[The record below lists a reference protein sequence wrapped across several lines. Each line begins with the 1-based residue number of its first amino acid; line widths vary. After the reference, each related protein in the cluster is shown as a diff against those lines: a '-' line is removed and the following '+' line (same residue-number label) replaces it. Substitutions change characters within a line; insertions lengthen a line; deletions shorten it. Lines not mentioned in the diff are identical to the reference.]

1 MLITLTTDFGLGE
14 YVAQMKGVILAI
26 NPEASIID
34 ISHNVR
40 PHSVREGAYVMYS
53 ATPFFPFAAHVGVV
67 DPGVGTERKAI
78 VVVCE
83 GAMFVGPDNGL
94 LIPAARRF
102 GIKEVREIR
111 NENVFRREI
120 SSTFHGRDIFAP
132 VAAHLSLGEKVA
144 TLGPVLQ
151 DWVDLDFGLYN
162 QRGREFIGEVIF
174 VDRFG
179 NLISNISG
187 KAVLDAY
194 KWGDLLSIDIDGKDY
209 VAPFV
214 RSYGFSR
221 SHKLLA
227 TISSSGFL
235 EVALT
240 EGSAANHT
248 GATEGSS
255 VRVGSKGGEAK

>member
-14 YVAQMKGVILAI
+14 YVAQMKGVILSI
-26 NPEASIID
+26 NPEARIID
-34 ISHNVR
+34 ISHSVR

-53 ATPFFPFAAHVGVV
+53 AAPFFPFAIHVGVV

-78 VVVCE
+78 VIVGE
-83 GAMFVGPDNGL
+83 GAIFVGPDNGL

-102 GIKEVREIR
+102 GIKEVREIGK
-111 NENVFRREI
+111 EKVLRREV
-120 SSTFHGRDIFAP
+120 SFTFHGRDVFAP
-132 VAAHLSLGEKVA
+132 VAAHLSLGENVA
-144 TLGPVLQ
+144 DLGLVLQ
-151 DWVDLDFGLYN
+151 NWVDLDFGVYS
-162 QRGREFIGEVIF
+162 QRGREFVGEVIF

-187 KAVLDAY
+187 RAVLDAY
-194 KWGDLLSIDIDGKDY
+194 KWGDPVLINIDGKEY

-214 RSYGFSR
+214 RSYGFSS
-221 SHKLLA
+221 SHGLLA

-235 EVALT
+235 EVAMA
-240 EGSAANHT
+240 EGSAVDHT

-255 VRVGSKGGEAK
+255 IKVGPKSAEAK